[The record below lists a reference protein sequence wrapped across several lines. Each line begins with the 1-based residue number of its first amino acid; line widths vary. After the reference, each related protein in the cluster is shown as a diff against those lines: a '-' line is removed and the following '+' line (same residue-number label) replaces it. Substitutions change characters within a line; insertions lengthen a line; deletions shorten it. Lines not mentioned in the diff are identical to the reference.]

1 MIYNFNIER
10 LPKIEHI
17 YSVVRK
23 TVWQVADQYNILLV
37 IMDGRCKIEI
47 NKESY
52 ILNEGDAMIIP
63 RAESYRRTPL
73 DDRECKMLYV
83 HFTVNGG
90 IRELSN
96 SAALSSL
103 EELNLDIRSSL
114 LPEKQ
119 FFPSHITEIFLPT
132 HYEAK
137 DRSLIEIAEV
147 IDASLPVFKAS
158 NALFITLKFCEML
171 SYVTKKTVSA
181 LDRIRGDIGIGAVP
195 QKLKRAVFYIRQN
208 EAKKTS
214 LAGLAEYCG
223 LSESQMIRYF
233 KSAFDKTPTEYIRE
247 YKINRAREIFLTA
260 PDLPIKAVCDMLGF
274 DDAHYFSRIFKA
286 ITGESP
292 REYRER
298 VTNFKAE

>member
-1 MIYNFNIER
+1 ME
-10 LPKIEHI
+10 
-17 YSVVRK
+17 
-23 TVWQVADQYNILLV
+23 
-37 IMDGRCKIEI
+37 GRCKIEI
-47 NKESY
+47 NKESF
-52 ILNEGDAMIIP
+52 ILNTGDAMLIP
-63 RAESYRRTPL
+63 RAEAYRRTPL
-73 DDRECKMLYV
+73 DDKKCKMLYV
-83 HFTVNGG
+83 HFTVTGG
-90 IRELSN
+90 LRELTN
-96 SAALSSL
+96 AEALSSL

-137 DRSLIEIAEV
+137 DKSLVEIAEV
-147 IDASLPVFKAS
+147 IDSSLPVFKAS

-171 SYVTKKTVSA
+171 SYITKKTVSE
-181 LDRIRGDIGIGAVP
+181 LDRIRGDVGIGAVP

-214 LAGLAEYCG
+214 LADLAEYCG

-247 YKINRAREIFLTA
+247 YKVNRAREIFLTA
-260 PDLPIKAVCDMLGF
+260 PDLTIKEVCDMLGF
-274 DDAHYFSRIFKA
+274 DDAHYFSRIFKT